1 MISDRIIISSD
12 ESMIDYMG
20 KYNMKKAGISLKKQ
34 LLIIFLFIAFIPMT
48 VTALLLYHFQT
59 QNALNAEIE
68 SQIQVL
74 KLVTS
79 NIYQKLTYFN
89 NLTASIYYNDDIMS
103 CLEKG
108 QATLLSSPDKK
119 RIQPAIDSLM
129 RTDDMILSVS
139 LTTMAGDTL
148 YWNDGYSNAIHINSL
163 DPDFLQKIYAHNG
176 SGVLSNPI
184 THTSKRKYPASNTS
198 IYYGRLLRSLTHNF
212 RPIGILLV
220 EVDITSFEDILI
232 FSNFSSDSTFFLT
245 TQNNTLIWGY
255 QEENLNYHIGDII
268 STDVLGTPPYS
279 YSVVTIN
286 GEKYYRFNSQIDTLE
301 YNCYSFLPFSNIESK
316 TQFIKTLLLLIC
328 GVDFLCLC
336 LIFFM
341 LTKQFITPIRR
352 LSVIMQ
358 EQDYLNYFPSP
369 VYPVHNEIGN
379 LYDSFQSMSQR
390 TLTLVEQLKEYSKK
404 EAKQQLA
411 LLHAQLNPHFLYNTL
426 DSISWMSQNGNADKV
441 PYIINALSDIL
452 RYSIIKENDFVTI
465 NDELSWL
472 KNYMYIQ
479 KIRFQDSFTIH
490 YHIEPDMQSYKIPR
504 FILQPFIEN
513 SLLHGFSEIHQGG
526 IIILSIFTKDN
537 SIFITIED
545 NGKGMSDLLIH
556 SVLHGKNDGI
566 GIGNTNTYL
575 KQRFGQSYGI
585 EITSRIMESTKV
597 IIKLPVQK

>member
-1 MISDRIIISSD
+1 MISDRIIISSN

-220 EVDITSFEDILI
+220 EVDIASFEDLKGKNVAVKNGTQGAA
-232 FSNFSSDSTFFLT
+232 FAESLKDQYGFTTTVFEDSPTM
-245 TQNNTLIWGY
+245 Y
-255 QEENLNYHIGDII
+255 Q
-268 STDVLGTPPYS
+268 DVIQGN
-279 YSVVTIN
+279 SVACV
-286 GEKYYRFNSQIDTLE
+286 EDK
-301 YNCYSFLPFSNIESK
+301 
-316 TQFIKTLLLLIC
+316 
-328 GVDFLCLC
+328 
-336 LIFFM
+336 
-341 LTKQFITPIRR
+341 PIRTG
-352 LSVIMQ
+352 S
-358 EQDYLNYFPSP
+358 
-369 VYPVHNEIGN
+369 
-379 LYDSFQSMSQR
+379 
-390 TLTLVEQLKEYSKK
+390 
-404 EAKQQLA
+404 
-411 LLHAQLNPHFLYNTL
+411 
-426 DSISWMSQNGNADKV
+426 
-441 PYIINALSDIL
+441 
-452 RYSIIKENDFVTI
+452 
-465 NDELSWL
+465 
-472 KNYMYIQ
+472 
-479 KIRFQDSFTIH
+479 
-490 YHIEPDMQSYKIPR
+490 
-504 FILQPFIEN
+504 
-513 SLLHGFSEIHQGG
+513 
-526 IIILSIFTKDN
+526 
-537 SIFITIED
+537 
-545 NGKGMSDLLIH
+545 
-556 SVLHGKNDGI
+556 
-566 GIGNTNTYL
+566 
-575 KQRFGQSYGI
+575 
-585 EITSRIMESTKV
+585 
-597 IIKLPVQK
+597 

>member
-220 EVDITSFEDILI
+220 EVDIASFEDILI

-279 YSVVTIN
+279 YSVATIN

-301 YNCYSFLPFSNIESK
+301 YNCYSFLPFQI
-316 TQFIKTLLLLIC
+316 
-328 GVDFLCLC
+328 
-336 LIFFM
+336 
-341 LTKQFITPIRR
+341 
-352 LSVIMQ
+352 
-358 EQDYLNYFPSP
+358 
-369 VYPVHNEIGN
+369 
-379 LYDSFQSMSQR
+379 
-390 TLTLVEQLKEYSKK
+390 
-404 EAKQQLA
+404 
-411 LLHAQLNPHFLYNTL
+411 
-426 DSISWMSQNGNADKV
+426 
-441 PYIINALSDIL
+441 
-452 RYSIIKENDFVTI
+452 
-465 NDELSWL
+465 
-472 KNYMYIQ
+472 
-479 KIRFQDSFTIH
+479 
-490 YHIEPDMQSYKIPR
+490 
-504 FILQPFIEN
+504 
-513 SLLHGFSEIHQGG
+513 
-526 IIILSIFTKDN
+526 
-537 SIFITIED
+537 
-545 NGKGMSDLLIH
+545 
-556 SVLHGKNDGI
+556 
-566 GIGNTNTYL
+566 
-575 KQRFGQSYGI
+575 
-585 EITSRIMESTKV
+585 
-597 IIKLPVQK
+597 

>member
-1 MISDRIIISSD
+1 
-12 ESMIDYMG
+12 
-20 KYNMKKAGISLKKQ
+20 MKKAGISLKKQ

-220 EVDITSFEDILI
+220 EVDIASFEDILI

-268 STDVLGTPPYS
+268 SPDVLGTPPYS

-441 PYIINALSDIL
+441 PYIINALSDI
-452 RYSIIKENDFVTI
+452 FA
-465 NDELSWL
+465 
-472 KNYMYIQ
+472 IQ
-479 KIRFQDSFTIH
+479 H
-490 YHIEPDMQSYKIPR
+490 Y
-504 FILQPFIEN
+504 
-513 SLLHGFSEIHQGG
+513 
-526 IIILSIFTKDN
+526 
-537 SIFITIED
+537 
-545 NGKGMSDLLIH
+545 
-556 SVLHGKNDGI
+556 
-566 GIGNTNTYL
+566 
-575 KQRFGQSYGI
+575 QR
-585 EITSRIMESTKV
+585 K
-597 IIKLPVQK
+597 

>member
-198 IYYGRLLRSLTHNF
+198 IYYGRLY
-212 RPIGILLV
+212 
-220 EVDITSFEDILI
+220 EV
-232 FSNFSSDSTFFLT
+232 
-245 TQNNTLIWGY
+245 
-255 QEENLNYHIGDII
+255 
-268 STDVLGTPPYS
+268 
-279 YSVVTIN
+279 
-286 GEKYYRFNSQIDTLE
+286 
-301 YNCYSFLPFSNIESK
+301 
-316 TQFIKTLLLLIC
+316 
-328 GVDFLCLC
+328 
-336 LIFFM
+336 
-341 LTKQFITPIRR
+341 
-352 LSVIMQ
+352 
-358 EQDYLNYFPSP
+358 
-369 VYPVHNEIGN
+369 
-379 LYDSFQSMSQR
+379 
-390 TLTLVEQLKEYSKK
+390 
-404 EAKQQLA
+404 
-411 LLHAQLNPHFLYNTL
+411 
-426 DSISWMSQNGNADKV
+426 
-441 PYIINALSDIL
+441 
-452 RYSIIKENDFVTI
+452 
-465 NDELSWL
+465 
-472 KNYMYIQ
+472 
-479 KIRFQDSFTIH
+479 
-490 YHIEPDMQSYKIPR
+490 
-504 FILQPFIEN
+504 
-513 SLLHGFSEIHQGG
+513 
-526 IIILSIFTKDN
+526 
-537 SIFITIED
+537 
-545 NGKGMSDLLIH
+545 
-556 SVLHGKNDGI
+556 
-566 GIGNTNTYL
+566 
-575 KQRFGQSYGI
+575 
-585 EITSRIMESTKV
+585 
-597 IIKLPVQK
+597 

>member
-1 MISDRIIISSD
+1 M
-12 ESMIDYMG
+12 
-20 KYNMKKAGISLKKQ
+20 
-34 LLIIFLFIAFIPMT
+34 
-48 VTALLLYHFQT
+48 
-59 QNALNAEIE
+59 
-68 SQIQVL
+68 
-74 KLVTS
+74 
-79 NIYQKLTYFN
+79 
-89 NLTASIYYNDDIMS
+89 
-103 CLEKG
+103 
-108 QATLLSSPDKK
+108 
-119 RIQPAIDSLM
+119 
-129 RTDDMILSVS
+129 
-139 LTTMAGDTL
+139 
-148 YWNDGYSNAIHINSL
+148 
-163 DPDFLQKIYAHNG
+163 
-176 SGVLSNPI
+176 
-184 THTSKRKYPASNTS
+184 
-198 IYYGRLLRSLTHNF
+198 
-212 RPIGILLV
+212 
-220 EVDITSFEDILI
+220 
-232 FSNFSSDSTFFLT
+232 
-245 TQNNTLIWGY
+245 
-255 QEENLNYHIGDII
+255 
-268 STDVLGTPPYS
+268 LGTPPYS

-566 GIGNTNTYL
+566 GIGNTNAYL